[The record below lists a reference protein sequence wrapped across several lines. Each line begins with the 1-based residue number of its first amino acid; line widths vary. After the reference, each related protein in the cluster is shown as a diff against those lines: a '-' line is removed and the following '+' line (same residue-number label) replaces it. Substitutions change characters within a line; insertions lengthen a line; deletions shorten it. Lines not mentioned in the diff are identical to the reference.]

1 MPVTSGNTGRF
12 LFTAY
17 WMGGSGST
25 DGGGYGDPYH
35 SNPTVNCADRAV
47 VRLRQ
52 VGAVILYR
60 LERPGSDAARAH
72 KANGRLVLSFIT
84 RIALDAPPSL
94 QPMTGASFLAAN
106 VWSFCAEVAQS

>member
-12 LFTAY
+12 LFKAY
-17 WMGGSGST
+17 WMGGSSGST

-35 SNPTVNCADRAV
+35 SNPTVNCADRAA

-72 KANGRLVLSFIT
+72 KANGRL
-84 RIALDAPPSL
+84 
-94 QPMTGASFLAAN
+94 TGAAN
-106 VWSFCAEVAQS
+106 RLPVAGTPLRNDHPRMR

>member
-12 LFTAY
+12 LFQAY
-17 WMGGSGST
+17 WMGGSSGST

-52 VGAVILYR
+52 IGAVILYR
-60 LERPGSDAARAH
+60 LERPGSDATRAH
-72 KANGRLVLSFIT
+72 KHNGRLIPPDHRKCVKAACRPVQFASNK
-84 RIALDAPPSL
+84 DA
-94 QPMTGASFLAAN
+94 
-106 VWSFCAEVAQS
+106 CI